1 MIDVFLFSTNLYLD
15 VGFLEMVNLSDLF
28 LVFFYEEGF
37 EMKKMK
43 DIGMKSCDATTEKFL
58 FFTFL
63 FLILTGIMVNRRYE
77 KKKEVKFGN
86 GTGSPLSDHY
96 FLSACSEINSH
107 FNQKEESTET
117 SIVSSLPFYSV
128 SKF

>member
-1 MIDVFLFSTNLYLD
+1 
-15 VGFLEMVNLSDLF
+15 
-28 LVFFYEEGF
+28 
-37 EMKKMK
+37 MKKMK
-43 DIGMKSCDATTEKFL
+43 NIGMKSWVADNGIFPL

>member
-1 MIDVFLFSTNLYLD
+1 
-15 VGFLEMVNLSDLF
+15 
-28 LVFFYEEGF
+28 
-37 EMKKMK
+37 
-43 DIGMKSCDATTEKFL
+43 
-58 FFTFL
+58 
-63 FLILTGIMVNRRYE
+63 MVNRHYK
-77 KKKEVKFGN
+77 KKKEVKFEN
-86 GTGSPLSDHY
+86 ETGSPLSDHY

>member
-1 MIDVFLFSTNLYLD
+1 
-15 VGFLEMVNLSDLF
+15 
-28 LVFFYEEGF
+28 
-37 EMKKMK
+37 
-43 DIGMKSCDATTEKFL
+43 
-58 FFTFL
+58 
-63 FLILTGIMVNRRYE
+63 MVNRRYE

-128 SKF
+128 GKVYIKSTK

>member
-1 MIDVFLFSTNLYLD
+1 
-15 VGFLEMVNLSDLF
+15 
-28 LVFFYEEGF
+28 
-37 EMKKMK
+37 
-43 DIGMKSCDATTEKFL
+43 
-58 FFTFL
+58 
-63 FLILTGIMVNRRYE
+63 MVNRHYE

-117 SIVSSLPFYSV
+117 SIGSFFAILFCFQILGLLYSDRKIILKV
-128 SKF
+128 RNSQIKQRKLAFFLKNIKTEYP

>member
-1 MIDVFLFSTNLYLD
+1 
-15 VGFLEMVNLSDLF
+15 
-28 LVFFYEEGF
+28 
-37 EMKKMK
+37 
-43 DIGMKSCDATTEKFL
+43 
-58 FFTFL
+58 
-63 FLILTGIMVNRRYE
+63 MVNRRYE

-128 SKF
+128 SKFQDCFILSAKFTLKVRNSQVKLRKLAFFLKKIKTEYP

>member
-1 MIDVFLFSTNLYLD
+1 
-15 VGFLEMVNLSDLF
+15 
-28 LVFFYEEGF
+28 
-37 EMKKMK
+37 
-43 DIGMKSCDATTEKFL
+43 
-58 FFTFL
+58 
-63 FLILTGIMVNRRYE
+63 MVNRHYE

-117 SIVSSLPFYSV
+117 SLLCHFILFQNFRIALFCRQSLH
-128 SKF
+128 

>member
-1 MIDVFLFSTNLYLD
+1 MNNLHQKQQVTD
-15 VGFLEMVNLSDLF
+15 
-28 LVFFYEEGF
+28 F
-37 EMKKMK
+37 ERK
-43 DIGMKSCDATTEKFL
+43 DKQYFVI
-58 FFTFL
+58 
-63 FLILTGIMVNRRYE
+63 TGIMVNRHYE

>member
-1 MIDVFLFSTNLYLD
+1 MADNGIFPP
-15 VGFLEMVNLSDLF
+15 
-28 LVFFYEEGF
+28 
-37 EMKKMK
+37 
-43 DIGMKSCDATTEKFL
+43 

-77 KKKEVKFGN
+77 KKKEVKFEN
-86 GTGSPLSDHY
+86 ETGSPLSDHY

-117 SIVSSLPFYSV
+117 SIVSSLPVYSV

>member
-1 MIDVFLFSTNLYLD
+1 
-15 VGFLEMVNLSDLF
+15 
-28 LVFFYEEGF
+28 
-37 EMKKMK
+37 MKKMK
-43 DIGMKSCDATTEKFL
+43 NIEMKSCEATTEYFFL

-63 FLILTGIMVNRRYE
+63 FLILTGIMVNRCYE